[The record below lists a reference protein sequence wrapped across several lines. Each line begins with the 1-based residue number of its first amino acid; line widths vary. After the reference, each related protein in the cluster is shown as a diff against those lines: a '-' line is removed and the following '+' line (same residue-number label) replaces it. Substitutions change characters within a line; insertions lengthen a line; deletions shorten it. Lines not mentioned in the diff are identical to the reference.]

1 MIIKIQAIAI
11 LIGILLTTAYA
22 GDPYRDAMTAG
33 KNKERAGEWKQAA
46 QTYLDAAKSAKNDSQ
61 KANAMLCAIGARL
74 YHEKNYKAAAQ
85 TCRALLALPKATA
98 SQKALAQFRLGSA
111 LKSDRQFIAGIAELK
126 KLSDMKS
133 ASESLRLEA
142 ELNVAQSYYELNSY
156 KEALAAYQKAQA
168 HKMLTPWQQFRIL
181 LNSGRC
187 LYEQRKYEEAAA
199 MFEKA
204 ALLDKI
210 TPENQSWAQ
219 AKMAEVAAVFRRDKD
234 FNKAIGVYQ
243 KLLAMDSLG
252 PDRRAVYHV
261 LVGECEYGLENY
273 REAITAF
280 TSGLNTPKAALSYRI
295 SAQIRIGDAWRRQE
309 RYTEAIAAY
318 ENALQLIEDKESEQT
333 AETHLKLGICNFDK
347 KRYSRAK
354 KEFIEVMHV
363 ENATKSQQEL
373 AQRYIKRIRRR

>member
-1 MIIKIQAIAI
+1 MMMEIHAIAI
-11 LIGILLTTAYA
+11 LTSILLTAA
-22 GDPYRDAMTAG
+22 CAADPYRDAMTAG
-33 KNKERAGEWKQAA
+33 KARERAGDWAQAA
-46 QTYLDAAKSAKNDSQ
+46 QIYLTAVKSAQNDSQ
-61 KANAMLCAIGARL
+61 KANALLSAIGDLL
-74 YHEKNYKAAAQ
+74 YHEKDYKAAIQ
-85 TCRALLALPKATA
+85 NCRALLKLPKATEA
-98 SQKALAQFRLGSA
+98 KKAQAQFRLGVA
-111 LKSDRQFIAGIAELK
+111 LTRDRQFIAGIAELK

-133 ASESLRLEA
+133 ASESLRIEA
-142 ELNVAQSYYELNSY
+142 ELSIAQSFYELNSY
-156 KEALAAYQKAQA
+156 KEALAAYQKVQA
-168 HKMLTPWQQFRIL
+168 HKTLNPWQQFRIL

-204 ALLDKI
+204 ARLDKI

-219 AKMAEVAAVFRRDKD
+219 GKMAEVAAVFRRDKD

-252 PDRRAVYHV
+252 PDRRAAYYVMI
-261 LVGECEYGLENY
+261 GKCEYGLENY

-280 TSGLNTPKAALSYRI
+280 TSGLNTPKAALPYRI
-295 SAQIRIGDAWRRQE
+295 NAQIRIGDTWRRQE

-333 AETHLKLGICNFDK
+333 AEIHLKLGICNFDK

-354 KEFIEVMHV
+354 KELIEVMHV

-373 AQRYIKRIRRR
+373 AQKYIKRIRRR